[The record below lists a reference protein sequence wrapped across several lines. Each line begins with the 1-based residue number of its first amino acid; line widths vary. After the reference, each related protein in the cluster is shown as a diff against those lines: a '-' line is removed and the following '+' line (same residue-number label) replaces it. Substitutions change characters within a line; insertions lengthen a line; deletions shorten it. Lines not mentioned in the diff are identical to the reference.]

1 MYHYNDK
8 ERLRCYSKIVYTLL
22 VEYRQAFRVFDK
34 DGDGTIST
42 EELGVVLRSLGQN
55 PSPEELDDLVE
66 AIDVDGDN
74 F

>member
-1 MYHYNDK
+1 MSHI
-8 ERLRCYSKIVYTLL
+8 LHVVYKYIGVYYCST
-22 VEYRQAFRVFDK
+22 EYRQAFRVFDK

-66 AIDVDGDN
+66 AIDVDGD
-74 F
+74 